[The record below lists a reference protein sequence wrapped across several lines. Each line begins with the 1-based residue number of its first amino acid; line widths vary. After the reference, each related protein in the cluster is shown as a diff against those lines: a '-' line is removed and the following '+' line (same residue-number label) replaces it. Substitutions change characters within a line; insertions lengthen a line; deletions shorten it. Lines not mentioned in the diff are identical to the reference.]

1 MVCLPSESDTEREL
15 VESVVAA
22 IPLTGGPLVI
32 GVLLVAGAVVG
43 LVVWLLV
50 HAAAATSELSPAAST
65 AAIDVVGLFWFHCGS
80 PSSRVAGDFMGQR
93 AV

>member
-1 MVCLPSESDTEREL
+1 MACLPSESDTEREL

-50 HAAAATSELSPAAST
+50 HAAAATSELSPAA
-65 AAIDVVGLFWFHCGS
+65 IDVVGLFGFTADLL
-80 PSSRVAGDFMGQR
+80 PLV
-93 AV
+93 